1 MNIKPMYV
9 AILADGTIL
18 PGGSTV
24 DSAIKAMERE
34 GVPLH
39 GTQVDDIGSVNEV
52 AMRRNPA
59 DGGAYAGAS
68 AGFAPKLKVA
78 GLPANLTKEEVMSI
92 SLNEAVERLYPIF
105 KHLRVEELEKTGRF
119 IHGKK
124 KVKKKFA
131 GVEVEVEDTE
141 EEESWGEDA
150 PLNLD
155 AEEGQFLA
163 DTKEVTLPNGKVSR
177 GIAQRA
183 RIGVDRNALV
193 EVRKLYPTWKYD
205 VSFTA
210 TQWVESR
217 DPQRYAPALMGANSK
232 LVKNTVEMTSD
243 ISRRTFVKGSLIG
256 LNLYPADKLAGEFVL
271 NYPYHP
277 FSQIIRS
284 IQLDK
289 VVPDEVISLPTGR
302 DMLLEDV
309 QVWPYVATESTRLSK
324 AEREAAEQSNAVW
337 DLQKKNLFD
346 AFKDWTPDE
355 KAPNGRKPR
364 FNTCTG
370 SSEACRSSCLVYTG
384 QNTAALKNDWKKA
397 GCLMALICDP
407 AAYIRLVVAEV
418 DRNAKN
424 AAKSNKPFF
433 VRMNLLSD
441 IPWEQMM
448 PWFFQRYA
456 NLPST
461 LFKEPATFRTNGKAK
476 KPAAPKVTITPS
488 VQFYDYTKVYGRNPE
503 KLGVT
508 NYDLTFS
515 YSGDPTNKTL
525 VQKTLYEKKGRA
537 AVVFL
542 GFVLEDGSM
551 VRVTKP
557 QGPAGYGFG
566 LPDATDMFAPPGT
579 PESERM
585 VPVVNADKHD
595 ARPLD
600 PPFYM
605 GEGMAR
611 TLLSKG
617 PCIAG
622 LVWKDAGGGET
633 MTPEQKKEAKGAL
646 ERAANFITYT
656 EKVEGTGKFKVVDK
670 QGRTFRHNGKK
681 VVGFLI
687 APETPRQ
694 TGAGAAGL
702 SLLPGM

>member
-1 MNIKPMYV
+1 MKVKPMYV
-9 AILADGTIL
+9 AVLEDGTIL
-18 PGGSTV
+18 PGGATA
-24 DSAIKAMERE
+24 DSAITAMERE
-34 GVPLH
+34 GIPVD
-39 GTQVDDIGSVNEV
+39 GTQVDDIGSAYELS
-52 AMRRNPA
+52 RRHNP
-59 DGGAYAGAS
+59 DGGDAVARRAYGGAVG
-68 AGFAPKLKVA
+68 GFEKKLGVV
-78 GLPANLTKEEVMSI
+78 GLPALLSEEEVMSI
-92 SLNEAVERLYPIF
+92 SLKEAVDRLYPIF
-105 KHLRVEELEKTGRF
+105 QHLRVEELMETGMF

-131 GVEVEVEDTE
+131 GVEVEVEEDDTE

-150 PLNLD
+150 PTNLE

-163 DTKEVTLPNGKVSR
+163 PTQKVKLPNGRESKGV
-177 GIAQRA
+177 AQRA
-183 RIGVDRNALV
+183 RVKVDPAALA
-193 EVRKLYPTWKYD
+193 EVRKAVPRWKYD
-205 VSFTA
+205 VSFT
-210 TQWVESR
+210 TVKWVTGR
-217 DPQRYAPALMGANSK
+217 DPNAYATALMGANSK
-232 LVKNTVEMTSD
+232 LVKNTVDITSPV
-243 ISRRTFVKGSLIG
+243 SRRTYVKGSLIG

-284 IQLDK
+284 IQLDGA
-289 VVPDEVISLPTGR
+289 VPNEVFSLPTGAKMVM
-302 DMLLEDV
+302 DEVPTLLNAA
-309 QVWPYVATESTRLSK
+309 QKGRLLK
-324 AEREAAEQSNAVW
+324 
-337 DLQKKNLFD
+337 
-346 AFKDWTPDE
+346 AFKDWTPDPE
-355 KAPNGRKPR
+355 APNGRKPR

-397 GCLMALICDP
+397 GCLMALVSDP

-424 AAKSNKPFF
+424 AARANKPFF

-441 IPWEQMM
+441 IPWEHMM

-456 NLPST
+456 NLPSS
-461 LFKEPATFRTNGKAK
+461 LFKEPDTFRTNPRAK
-476 KPAAPKVTITPS
+476 KAAAPKVAVRPA

-515 YSGDPTNKTL
+515 YSGEETNKSL

-566 LPDATDMFAPPGT
+566 LPDATDMFAPAGT

-600 PPFYM
+600 PPFYT
-605 GEGMAR
+605 GDGDDR
-611 TLLSKG
+611 VVLSRG

-622 LVWKDAGGGET
+622 LVWKSAGGGET
-633 MTPEQKKEAKGAL
+633 MTDEQKKAAKGAI
-646 ERAANFITYT
+646 ERVGNFITYT
-656 EKVEGTGKFKVVDK
+656 EKIEGTGKFKVLDK

-694 TGAGAAGL
+694 SHAGKAGL